1 MDKSYIDSIKAV
13 EQPKLE
19 KMGFI
24 EDLKSPLK
32 YYFGENAKEKGFL
45 SNGVRMVITYP
56 HAEEEVETA
65 FESLRRVLTSK
76 GVPLSEFGSYT
87 LFIKKDTG
95 LAHEEYVVS
104 ITEGGAEIIAG
115 DSDGLRRAIYFF
127 EDKLCEVDGQRAT
140 VGGWRRKPFVK
151 NRISRCFFGPT
162 YRPPFFID
170 ELTNDVDYY
179 PDEYLNKL
187 AHEGINGVWLS
198 MYFASLPSSIFPNR
212 GKDAEKRFAKLR
224 KTVEKCARYGIKI
237 FVYICEPKP
246 FRPKILHKNDP
257 HWSDNIV
264 DIRDALDDGRREMLG
279 FIDQDK
285 ATAESTAQ
293 FCTSSKLGQEY
304 LRESVTTIFKA
315 VPNLGGLIN
324 IILGEDNGS
333 CAHLIA
339 HGYDGEYCP
348 LCGKRPLS
356 DLFREQAKIKAD
368 AMHAVNPDADMI
380 EWFYLPGSRDGKG
393 IASRI
398 QDVVRGWPDGS
409 IAMLNFE
416 SGAESMQLGKKRMV
430 FDYSLAFVGPSE
442 QFRGM
447 AETTKNTGA
456 KLQVGCSHEDA
467 SVPFIP
473 VPSNLYEK
481 YKFLNEHD
489 VSTVMQ
495 CWYFGNYPGLMN
507 KAAGELS
514 FRPFPKSEDEFLK
527 ALAAPFWREHA
538 ATAVEAW
545 KHFARGYRNFPSN
558 IEFAWYGPLH
568 HAIAWPL
575 YLYPVDM
582 GITPSWLLKT
592 FPEVSGDRFG
602 ETLVYQHTGEEAL
615 TLCNAMRD
623 EWKKGVEVMNTLTEH
638 FANNPDRLA
647 DITLAQAILLQIEA
661 TCDFLKFYLLRE
673 DMFYFKHDNTAEM
686 KEIVKSEIAN
696 SRAMIE
702 LCRKDGRLGYHSE
715 AEGYLFFPEKLE
727 KRIDALNALLKDFD
741 SFSLDAEWIR
751 EYTGEKITGPS
762 IVIPEGHESE
772 LQSIDECGV
781 TWSASRDKDNLYVT
795 VHNRTDR
802 VVIQIE
808 PCRMWSPVIVVLNK
822 KGQAALDGYG
832 FRHSNPPEIGLEKT
846 ADGAERLSIPM
857 SIFDGYR
864 REGFPMRMNIRQAY
878 KFWIKGELWP
888 YRLTHEDFNPK
899 MAAWMIF

>member
-1 MDKSYIDSIKAV
+1 MDNSYIENIRTL
-13 EQPKLE
+13 EQPSFD
-19 KMGFI
+19 GFI

-32 YYFGENAKEKGFL
+32 YIFGEKASEKGFL
-45 SNGVRMVITYP
+45 SCGVRMLVTYP
-56 HAEEEVETA
+56 NAETEVETA
-65 FESLRRVLTSK
+65 FESLRRVLAAK
-76 GVPLSEFGSYT
+76 GVAVSEFAPYT
-87 LFIKKDTG
+87 LYIKKDTG

-104 ITEGGAEIIAG
+104 ITESEAEITAA
-115 DSDGLRRAIYFF
+115 DADGLRRAIYFF
-127 EDKLCEVDGQRAT
+127 EDKLCEVDGQAAT
-140 VGGWRRKPFVK
+140 VGGWRRKPFVR

-170 ELTNDVDYY
+170 ELTNDIDYY

-224 KTVEKCARYGIKI
+224 KTVDKCMRYGIRI
-237 FVYICEPKP
+237 FVYICEPKS
-246 FRPKILHKNDP
+246 FIPKILYK
-257 HWSDNIV
+257 DNPWVGDNAV
-264 DIRDALDDGRREMLG
+264 DIRDALDGHRELLG
-279 FIDQDK
+279 VADK
-285 ATAESTAQ
+285 EAAKPEDFAP
-293 FCTSSKLGQEY
+293 FCTSSKTGQEY

-315 VPNLGGLIN
+315 VPNLGGMIN
-324 IILGEDNGS
+324 IIVGEDSGS

-339 HGYDGEYCP
+339 HGYEHGGGACP
-348 LCGKRPLS
+348 LCSKRPLV
-356 DLFREQAKIKAD
+356 DLFREMAKIEAD
-368 AMHAVNPDADMI
+368 AMHSVSPNADMI

-398 QDVVRGWPDGS
+398 QDVVRNWPDDS
-409 IAMLNFE
+409 VAMLNFE

-442 QFRGM
+442 QFKGL
-447 AETTKNTGA
+447 AETSRNVGA

-481 YKFLNEHD
+481 YKYLNEHN
-489 VSTVMQ
+489 VGTVMQ

-558 IEFAWYGPLH
+558 IQFAWYGPVH
-568 HAIAWPL
+568 HSIAWPL

-623 EWKKGVEVMNTLTEH
+623 EWRKGVEIMNTLATH
-638 FANNPDRLA
+638 FQNNPDRLA

-661 TCDFLKFYLLRE
+661 TCDFLRFYVLRE
-673 DMFYFKHDNTAEM
+673 DMFYNKHDNTAEM
-686 KEIVKSEIAN
+686 KAIVGAEIAN
-696 SRAMIE
+696 SLAMKE
-702 LCRKDGRLGYHSE
+702 LCKKDARLGYHSE
-715 AEGYLFFPEKLE
+715 AEGYLFFPAKLE
-727 KRIDALNALLKDFD
+727 KRIEALKACLKDFD
-741 SFSLDAEWIR
+741 TFSLDAEWIR
-751 EYTGEKITGPS
+751 EYTGEKPTGPS
-762 IVIPEGHESE
+762 FVVPEGRESE
-772 LQSIDECGV
+772 PQHFENGNV
-781 TWSASRDKDNLYVT
+781 FWTASRDKDNLYVT
-795 VHNRTDR
+795 IHNKTER
-802 VVIQIE
+802 VFIQIE
-808 PCRMWSPVIVVLNK
+808 PCRMWSPVQIYLNDK
-822 KGQAALDGYG
+822 DVAGLEGYG
-832 FRHSNPPEIGLEKT
+832 FLHSDPPDIGSEKT
-846 ADGAERLSIPM
+846 ADGAVRLAIPM

-864 REGFPMRMNIRQAY
+864 REGFPMRFNIRHGKDY
-878 KFWIKGELWP
+878 WIKGDVWSF
-888 YRLTHEDFNPK
+888 RLTHADYNPK